1 MQSPDNLIGKTIGG
15 FTVRERI
22 GQGGMATV
30 YRAFQSSM
38 NREVALKVIQLEPT
52 PEGDAFR
59 KRFAQEAE
67 VVASLEH
74 IHILPVFSYG
84 IDGDYAYLAMRL
96 LRGGTLSDLLEEGP
110 FSIDQTG
117 HLFAQFTNALAYAHR
132 KGVIHRDIKPGNILL
147 DDSGHAHLSDFGLA
161 KLMTGTADLTA
172 SGQIVGTPA
181 FISPE
186 QLRGETLDH
195 RADIYCLGCLL
206 YYMLTGTPPFSHD
219 TDAVVTIIY
228 RHLDTPPEPP
238 SSRNPEIKPA
248 LDAVVLRA
256 MEKIPDDR
264 FQSVETMAEGLRQA
278 IQMQAS
284 TEIALPIGQETIKA
298 AARARYFGSQWFSYK
313 RNRMLGLATLLV
325 AVVLAV
331 FLGIITLTGQS
342 DLPIASVLPG
352 VVGTSEDAT
361 PGEDEIEA
369 ARERLGENGFIAY
382 LPCTMATE
390 YHSTLARE
398 MSDFAE
404 AYGLAF
410 QIYDSD
416 TDDYRQL
423 TLIERARSDGATG
436 LIVCPLSDALLSEA
450 LTSVQQAAIP
460 LVLMSDPENKYGGV
474 ALAARDS
481 DWRMGLKTGRWAGQT
496 IRDTMDGQAE
506 VIILDF
512 PDMATIVERA
522 NGLESGILEYAPEAN
537 IIGRYLGGTRE
548 NAYDS
553 VSRLLDDGVRFDV
566 IASIND
572 AGSFGAIQAL
582 EEAEIG
588 PDAVMIASIDAEFQA
603 QQYIRD
609 DYYIRATLSLD
620 RQATAR
626 DTVNVMVRLLG
637 GGEVPEIILQ
647 QLGDM
652 VTKETL
658 QQPTPVPGG

>member
-1 MQSPDNLIGKTIGG
+1 
-15 FTVRERI
+15 
-22 GQGGMATV
+22 
-30 YRAFQSSM
+30 
-38 NREVALKVIQLEPT
+38 
-52 PEGDAFR
+52 
-59 KRFAQEAE
+59 
-67 VVASLEH
+67 
-74 IHILPVFSYG
+74 
-84 IDGDYAYLAMRL
+84 
-96 LRGGTLSDLLEEGP
+96 
-110 FSIDQTG
+110 
-117 HLFAQFTNALAYAHR
+117 
-132 KGVIHRDIKPGNILL
+132 
-147 DDSGHAHLSDFGLA
+147 
-161 KLMTGTADLTA
+161 
-172 SGQIVGTPA
+172 
-181 FISPE
+181 
-186 QLRGETLDH
+186 
-195 RADIYCLGCLL
+195 
-206 YYMLTGTPPFSHD
+206 
-219 TDAVVTIIY
+219 
-228 RHLDTPPEPP
+228 
-238 SSRNPEIKPA
+238 
-248 LDAVVLRA
+248 
-256 MEKIPDDR
+256 
-264 FQSVETMAEGLRQA
+264 
-278 IQMQAS
+278 
-284 TEIALPIGQETIKA
+284 
-298 AARARYFGSQWFSYK
+298 
-313 RNRMLGLATLLV
+313 
-325 AVVLAV
+325 
-331 FLGIITLTGQS
+331 
-342 DLPIASVLPG
+342 
-352 VVGTSEDAT
+352 
-361 PGEDEIEA
+361 
-369 ARERLGENGFIAY
+369 
-382 LPCTMATE
+382 
-390 YHSTLARE
+390 

-522 NGLESGILEYAPEAN
+522 NGLESGLLEYAPEAN

-572 AGSFGAIQAL
+572 AGSFGAVQAL

-588 PDAVMIASIDAEFQA
+588 PDEVMIASIDAEFQA

-620 RQATAR
+620 RQGTAR

-647 QLGDM
+647 PLGDM